1 MDSSQKNLRL
11 DERLD
16 ELESR
21 QAFQD
26 ELLDRLN
33 EEIIRQGQQL
43 QTLQEGLQHLYQ
55 RFNEVRAPD
64 HGQTPS
70 PEDERPPHY

>member
-33 EEIIRQGQQL
+33 DEIIRQGQRL

-64 HGQTPS
+64 DDRTPS
-70 PEDERPPHY
+70 LDDERPPHY